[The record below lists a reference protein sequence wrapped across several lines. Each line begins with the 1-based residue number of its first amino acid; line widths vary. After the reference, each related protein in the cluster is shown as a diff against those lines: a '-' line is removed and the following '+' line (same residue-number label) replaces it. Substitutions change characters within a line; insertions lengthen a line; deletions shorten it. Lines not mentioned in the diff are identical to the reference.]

1 MLIACRHSV
10 FWALQQLEMATTSDC
25 DSDSSD
31 ETSLDTAVVLCTSFF
46 KEIRYS
52 ILRLATKTLH

>member
-1 MLIACRHSV
+1 MNMLIACRHSV
-10 FWALQQLEMATTSDC
+10 FCALQQLEMATTTITDC

-46 KEIRYS
+46 
-52 ILRLATKTLH
+52 

>member
-46 KEIRYS
+46 
-52 ILRLATKTLH
+52 LRN